1 MLCNNEITILP
12 DIFDKMEHLKIVSVI
27 NNKLTVIPSTFA
39 KMDKGTIISLSNN
52 PVTNKQNT
60 IIIKK

>member
-1 MLCNNEITILP
+1 
-12 DIFDKMEHLKIVSVI
+12 MEHLKIVSVI